1 MYSAVMKS
9 LMKLGVADIP
19 NDSRQGCLLS
29 MYKTITILLLQL
41 YY

>member
-19 NDSRQGCLLS
+19 NDNVRAVWLS